1 VKIEEDVKRA
11 EAALQ
16 KSDPKLGELI
26 ELQKPVFFPPRTN
39 YFLSLCRSIVG
50 QQVSVASA
58 AAIFSR
64 LESVTALDPVK
75 VAKLT
80 DRQVKEIGLSRQK
93 TGYIKDLAQHFIDN
107 PRVYHHLGQHTD
119 EQVIEELTEIKGIG
133 LWTAQMFL
141 MFSLTRLDVFAPD
154 DAGIQRAMMKLY
166 GWKKLPERQKLEK
179 IAENWRPYRTVASW
193 HLWRSLQNSPL

>member
-1 VKIEEDVKRA
+1 MKIEEDVKRA